1 MTTTIT
7 GIEVPRGLQN
17 VIVTETEI
25 GDVRGAEGYFHY
37 RDHNAVNLAQSCT
50 FEQVWYLM
58 LFGQLLDAEAPE
70 IRDFTASVAEQ
81 RMLPGE
87 LRDALPMLAKPGSNP
102 LYVLRAALAIIG
114 NTLNLPPMY
123 DCDEKTKLTAAIRFA
138 AVTPTILAAAY
149 RLSQGNQ
156 PIDPDPEYAHAA
168 DYVRMVTGTPGAAK
182 DIAAIETYLI
192 LTIDHGFNAST
203 FTSRVIASTG
213 SDMPSCLLGAIGSF
227 LGPLHGGAPSRALQ
241 AIEDIGDPR
250 NTENWVRERIQSGE
264 KIMGFGHAVYRT
276 HDPRAQLLKEL
287 SRGYDDPL
295 VDQALRVET
304 AIERTLGELKPGRE
318 LYANVE
324 FFAGVIMSLA
334 GLSAQMFTPT
344 FCVARMVGW
353 TANILEQTHDGK
365 IIRPIARYVGPEPH

>member
-1 MTTTIT
+1 MTTTTT

-37 RDHNAVNLAQSCT
+37 RDHNAVNLAQDCT

-58 LFGQLLDAEAPE
+58 LFGQLLDADAPE
-70 IRDFTASVAEQ
+70 IQDFTASAAEQ
-81 RMLPGE
+81 RILPGE

-123 DCDEKTKLTAAIRFA
+123 DCDEKTKLAAAIRFA

-156 PIDPDPEYAHAA
+156 PIDPDPQYTHAA
-168 DYVRMVTGTPGAAK
+168 DYVRMVTGTPGATK
-182 DIAAIETYLI
+182 DVAAIETYLI

-241 AIEDIGDPR
+241 ALEDIGDPT
-250 NTENWVRERIQSGE
+250 NTEDWVREQIQAGE
-264 KIMGFGHAVYRT
+264 RIMGFGHAVYRT

-287 SRGYDDPL
+287 SLGYDDPL
-295 VDQALRVET
+295 VERALRVEA
-304 AIERTLGELKPGRE
+304 AIERTLRDLKPGRE

-324 FFAGVIMSLA
+324 FFAGVLMSLA
-334 GLSAQMFTPT
+334 GFDAQMFTPT
-344 FCVARMVGW
+344 FCVARVVGW
-353 TANILEQTHDGK
+353 TANILEQTHDRK